1 MVSRKGKTV
10 PRPVNAHNHISG
22 FLLITLVLLAGNQSV
37 KLYGESMSLEEL
49 LQRTGVAMKWDSLR
63 SAGQLSRDGNTVV
76 FRPGDPWMVLNGR
89 RLLLSGPVIE
99 RNGQL
104 IFSEEA
110 VSALLK
116 IYRVEKEPSGHKL
129 ITILIDPG
137 HGGRDTGALRHWKVD
152 GVQIPL
158 AEKDVVLDISL
169 QLAEKLRSSYP
180 DKNII
185 LTRDK
190 DVYPTLEERVHMANN
205 VSLEAREGM
214 LYLSIHANASLNSRA
229 EGYEIWYL
237 PRNYRRNIVNASLF
251 GHKADS
257 IAPIINALW
266 EEEYT
271 HESIHLADLI
281 LESLQSLLG
290 PDIPNRGRREESWF
304 VVRNVKMASVLIEVG
319 FISNQYEAS
328 RLAHPDY
335 LRLITEGIYNG
346 IRDFVDY
353 FENRE

>member
-1 MVSRKGKTV
+1 M
-10 PRPVNAHNHISG
+10 PHPVKALSHTSG
-22 FLLITLVLLAGNQSV
+22 FLLTALVLLTVAQSV
-37 KLYGESMSLEEL
+37 ELYGESMSLEEL
-49 LQRTGVAMKWDSLR
+49 LQKTGVTMKWDSLR
-63 SAGQLSRDGNTVV
+63 SAGRLSRDGNTVV

-89 RLLLSGPVIE
+89 KLLVSGTVIE

-110 VSALLK
+110 VNTLLE
-116 IYRVEKEPSGHKL
+116 IYRVETEPSGYKL
-129 ITILIDPG
+129 TTILIDPG
-137 HGGRDTGALRHWKVD
+137 HGGRDTGALRHWTVD

-169 QLAEKLRSSYP
+169 HLAEKLRALYP
-180 DKNII
+180 GKSII

-205 VSLEAREGM
+205 VSLAAREGM
-214 LYLSIHANASLNSRA
+214 VYLSIHANASLNSRA
-229 EGYEIWYL
+229 EGYEVWYL

-251 GHKADS
+251 GRKADS

-281 LESLQSLLG
+281 LENLQTLLG

-328 RLAHPDY
+328 RLAHLDY

-346 IRDFVDY
+346 IRDFVNY